1 MPRPQAKNDLI
12 EAADLNYDKLL
23 KLIDSMTEIE
33 LSTEFDFS
41 SDIKKKEA
49 HWGRDKNLRDIFIH
63 FQMMNYSGKMH
74 MTEEVVVPLG
84 LTSSV

>member
-1 MPRPQAKNDLI
+1 MPRPHTKKDLI

-41 SDIKKKEA
+41 SDIKKKE
-49 HWGRDKNLRDIFIH
+49 
-63 FQMMNYSGKMH
+63 KMS
-74 MTEEVVVPLG
+74 TR
-84 LTSSV
+84 S